1 MKIDLRLIQKP
12 EEQSRTRRTVWGVV
26 TGIFWLIYAYLW
38 LPLLTLVLWVLG
50 VRTAAFELY
59 MREHAVEPFLL
70 IALPLIAILATVV
83 MGAWAE
89 YNRARFGGTD
99 RRHRPDNIPIDIV
112 ARDLGA
118 NEVVAAA
125 MATAKIIMLRMD
137 DNARPVSA
145 AVRAVAEAAPVLAPM
160 PNSSQVGEGE
170 SRKRGRADPV
180 SVD

>member
-1 MKIDLRLIQKP
+1 MKIDLRLIHKP
-12 EEQSRTRRTVWGVV
+12 EEQSRARRTVWAVV

-38 LPLLTLVLWVLG
+38 LPLVTLVLWVLG

-70 IALPLIAILATVV
+70 IALPLIAILATVI
-83 MGAWAE
+83 MGGWAE

-99 RRHRPDNIPIDIV
+99 RRHRPDNIPTDIV

-125 MATAKIIMLRMD
+125 MASAKIIMLHMD

-145 AVRAVAEAAPVLAPM
+145 SVLAVPEAARVIAPVSK
-160 PNSSQVGEGE
+160 SSSGGN
-170 SRKRGRADPV
+170 RGHVRGDPV
-180 SVD
+180 SVG

>member
-1 MKIDLRLIQKP
+1 MKIDLRLIHKP
-12 EEQSRTRRTVWGVV
+12 EEQSRTRRTLWGVV

-38 LPLLTLVLWVLG
+38 LPLVTLVLWVLG

-83 MGAWAE
+83 MGSWAE
-89 YNRARFGGTD
+89 YNRAKFGGTN
-99 RRHRPDNIPIDIV
+99 RRQRPDNIPTDVV
-112 ARDLGA
+112 ARVLGA

-125 MATAKIIMLRMD
+125 MATAKIIVLHMD
-137 DNARPVSA
+137 DYARPVSA
-145 AVRAVAEAAPVLAPM
+145 SVRTVPETAPALATM
-160 PNSSQVGEGE
+160 PKASQGGEGE
-170 SRKRGRADPV
+170 NRRRRRANPV